1 MAERITSLKAQANVA
16 FKQCDILG
24 DACFM
29 FSFNGMVQHYNNS
42 TFGFLPSLANN
53 ARSLS
58 CEGGA
63 MKIIYGFKSEFRRV
77 FKD

>member
-1 MAERITSLKAQANVA
+1 MESCLIKVTTQH
-16 FKQCDILG
+16 CDK
-24 DACFM
+24 F
-29 FSFNGMVQHYNNS
+29 

-63 MKIIYGFKSEFRRV
+63 MKMIYGFKSEFRRV
-77 FKD
+77 FKDCNKDI